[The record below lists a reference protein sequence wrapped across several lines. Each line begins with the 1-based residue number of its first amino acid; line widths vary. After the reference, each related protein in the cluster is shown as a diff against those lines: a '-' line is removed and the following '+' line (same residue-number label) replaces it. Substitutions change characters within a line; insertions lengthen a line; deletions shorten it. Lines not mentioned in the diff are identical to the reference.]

1 MSLLLQYPLC
11 MEWLSSGRID
21 LDPLIT
27 HRFPF
32 NQQSIIDG
40 FECAANANQTK
51 CIKAMFELPA
61 TDA

>member
-1 MSLLLQYPLC
+1 MGEQYPLC

-21 LDPLIT
+21 LGPMIT

-32 NQQSIIDG
+32 SADSIIAG
-40 FECAANANQTK
+40 FECAANADATK

-61 TDA
+61 TNA